1 MSRERKQR
9 MPFHPVT
16 ISGSSYKSIL
26 DSLTTAVLVLGDD
39 LAIRYLNP
47 AAESLFETSMTR
59 SHGLP
64 LQEVLVDCRRILTKT
79 NC

>member
-1 MSRERKQR
+1 
-9 MPFHPVT
+9 MPLHPAT

-64 LQEVLVDCRRILTKT
+64 
-79 NC
+79 

>member
-64 LQEVLVDCRRILTKT
+64 LQEVLVDS
-79 NC
+79 

>member
-9 MPFHPVT
+9 MPFHPAT

-47 AAESLFETSMTR
+47 PPPKACLK
-59 SHGLP
+59 P
-64 LQEVLVDCRRILTKT
+64 V
-79 NC
+79 